1 MWDMML
7 NVGTAFLNGLFLSIS
22 ATTNAGFDITGMS
35 LIPYKT
41 DYFVQI
47 IIILLLV
54 LGAIGFPV
62 LIEIRRFISSRK
74 KLDRKY

>member
-1 MWDMML
+1 MNH

-35 LIPYKT
+35 MIPYKT

-47 IIILLLV
+47 VIMILLD
-54 LGAIGFPV
+54 
-62 LIEIRRFISSRK
+62 SRCYWFS
-74 KLDRKY
+74 RTN